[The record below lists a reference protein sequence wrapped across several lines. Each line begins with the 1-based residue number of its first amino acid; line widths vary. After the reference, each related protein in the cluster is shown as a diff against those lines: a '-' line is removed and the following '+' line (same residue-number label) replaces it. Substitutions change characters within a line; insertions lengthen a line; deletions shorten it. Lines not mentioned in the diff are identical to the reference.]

1 MLAGNLCVTRRRG
14 PPLALGCFFL
24 FLFFFFQIHQ
34 IVLRHQRFFSAFCL
48 GLKRIGFQA
57 CMECLPRAI
66 YDLIYL
72 AVIFLPCMYGFNKT
86 SYSCLFA
93 IFLDSSVMYLS
104 CI

>member
-1 MLAGNLCVTRRRG
+1 MCNSSSRASFSFRL
-14 PPLALGCFFL
+14 FFS
-24 FLFFFFQIHQ
+24 FSFFFFQIHQ

-72 AVIFLPCMYGFNKT
+72 AVIFLPCMYGFNNNQ
-86 SYSCLFA
+86 S
-93 IFLDSSVMYLS
+93 FLIVQ
-104 CI
+104 